1 MKRSADTDED
11 NKLEICDF
19 NDSSD
24 AIRLKKVASHLD
36 RIQLSVFGSDIWYSL
51 VDHLTNIFG
60 KPKTSRTGSKTKK
73 LVKQF
78 NYSNGTFE
86 VVRYINRRRVISI
99 SISDPDDTIQHRLV
113 KVLSGFPISV
123 SVSQVEFAID
133 FYPERQSDM
142 VILQLNLSRVLYLKH
157 SRVYCYN
164 EKCGDVVDQRAG
176 CRTTTSYLG
185 LTGNV
190 RKGSK
195 GVRCY
200 GKRDE
205 AVVRVELQ
213 SNRRLLKR
221 LKINLPDLPIGAN
234 DIDVFDYLE
243 LRRFD
248 DKLWGTLN
256 DCCCKK
262 NWPGFTKMNE
272 LRKAMCGDAM
282 DSGIRRTFARNTF
295 KPGNFHPLDLDMTP
309 VAQAISAF
317 KELQK
322 EYGFTAHWQ
331 SFFPCDDRLIAQI
344 KKLRDT
350 GRGGCLNFSQQ

>member
-86 VVRYINRRRVISI
+86 VVPYINRRRVISI

-133 FYPERQSDM
+133 FYPDRQSDM
-142 VILQLNLSRVLYLKH
+142 AILRHHLSHVLYLKH
-157 SRVYCYN
+157 SRVDCYN
-164 EKCGDVVDQRAG
+164 EKCGDVVDQRSG

-200 GKRDE
+200 GKSDE
-205 AVVRVELQ
+205 ALVRVELQ
-213 SNRRLLKR
+213 ANRRLLKR

-234 DIDVFDYLE
+234 DIDVLDYLDF
-243 LRRFD
+243 RRFD
-248 DKLWGTLN
+248 DRLWGKLV
-256 DCCCKK
+256 DCCCRKHL
-262 NWPGFTKMNE
+262 PGFARMTDR
-272 LRKAMCGDAM
+272 RKAVMGDAIE
-282 DSGIRRTFARNTF
+282 SGIRSFFQSIF
-295 KPGNFHPLDLDMTP
+295 KQGSFHPSDLDIIP
-309 VAQAISAF
+309 VSEIISAF
-317 KELQK
+317 KALRK

-331 SFFPCDDRLIAQI
+331 SFFPRNDKLSAQI
-344 KKLRDT
+344 RKLIDT